1 MIKLIVVILKYKL
14 YVLITNAKK
23 FNDNITTIRCNYILV
38 NDNCGNYKV
47 QTWNVITELNPYC
60 SRLKKR
66 CQSTN

>member
-1 MIKLIVVILKYKL
+1 MIKLIVVILKYKIICFHYKL
-14 YVLITNAKK
+14 KK
-23 FNDNITTIRCNYILV
+23 FNGTITTIRCNYILV